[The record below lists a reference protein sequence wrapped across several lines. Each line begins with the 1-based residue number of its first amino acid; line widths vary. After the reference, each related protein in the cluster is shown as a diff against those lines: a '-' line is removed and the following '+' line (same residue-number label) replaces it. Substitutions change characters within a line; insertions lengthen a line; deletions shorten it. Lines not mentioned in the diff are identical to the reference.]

1 MSSVF
6 NVLNKIDVNAHTESK
21 GNLTYLSWA
30 WAWQV
35 AKANFPD
42 TQYTVYEND
51 LGFNYH
57 TDGHTA
63 WVKVSTT
70 IEDLEHIEYLPVLD
84 FKNKSI
90 PKDQLTS
97 MNVNTAIQRGLTKS
111 LARHGLGLYIYAG
124 EDIPSDNPSVHKVYN
139 TWSKATDQEKL
150 KYKKEYMDRCTEF
163 GIEGKDGFDAF
174 HTFIKVI
181 DLQESEKHNSR
192 VQFLRSP
199 DTFNNQLESYAKH
212 VAEKDI

>member
-6 NVLNKIDVNAHTESK
+6 KTLNSINVNEHIEKK
-21 GNLTYLSWA
+21 GNLSYLSWA

-35 AKANFPD
+35 VKANFPD

-90 PKDQLTS
+90 PKDSITS

-124 EDIPSDNPSVHKVYN
+124 EDIPSDNPTSHKTYQ
-139 TWSKATDQEKL
+139 TWSKANDREKL
-150 KYKKEYMDRCTEF
+150 VYKKEFLDACTSNGVDDVLDLF
-163 GIEGKDGFDAF
+163 NFLGVD
-174 HTFIKVI
+174 HT
-181 DLQESEKHNSR
+181 DKHVVHNTV
-192 VQFLRSP
+192 VQYLRSESLF
-199 DTFNNQLESYAKH
+199 DEQLEMYKSWKIKQDH
-212 VAEKDI
+212 E